1 MCRRGSARA
10 RRLDRSERGV
20 AHGASFIQKPPL
32 IHCNLPYPFP
42 SSDVCGSSAKRPRR
56 LASNLRRRTFMASTA
71 EKLQAL
77 QEAFATIDLEN
88 IEETLEAC
96 GGDLAKT
103 TEVLTEILMEE
114 EEEEQMAAQ
123 QRGSSPLSV
132 PRGRAAGS
140 SGSVATDSGAASDT
154 ALPDGPPAG
163 TMLRAL
169 LDVVVSLAQ
178 TPAEQRTAAS
188 EERLSAFC
196 ARLDASG
203 IRLTAPI
210 QKLLDG
216 ERDERVLI
224 GGLDEADAEVVR
236 QMLAL
241 IAAGAGALPS
251 AELSEAEK
259 TELVLGFG
267 TSNER
272 VALQTVVAANQADL
286 AAKQEATELL
296 KRAVIKQRL
305 GREEE
310 EAPTAVSGAR

>member
-1 MCRRGSARA
+1 M
-10 RRLDRSERGV
+10 
-20 AHGASFIQKPPL
+20 
-32 IHCNLPYPFP
+32 
-42 SSDVCGSSAKRPRR
+42 AKQQSGFFNPVRPRR
-56 LASNLRRRTFMASTA
+56 SGSRTAARLPPPIRAQPATPPCRWPSAGTLPLRR
-71 EKLQAL
+71 L
-77 QEAFATIDLEN
+77 
-88 IEETLEAC
+88 
-96 GGDLAKT
+96 
-103 TEVLTEILMEE
+103 
-114 EEEEQMAAQ
+114 
-123 QRGSSPLSV
+123 RGSRRWPE
-132 PRGRAAGS
+132 
-140 SGSVATDSGAASDT
+140 
-154 ALPDGPPAG
+154 
-163 TMLRAL
+163 
-169 LDVVVSLAQ
+169 

-203 IRLTAPI
+203 IRLTVPI

-305 GREEE
+305 EQRRAGGRERSEVGFS
-310 EAPTAVSGAR
+310 PTCGERAVVGLRSLAHRLRHFAGRHDHPRLLRQELSS

>member
-1 MCRRGSARA
+1 
-10 RRLDRSERGV
+10 
-20 AHGASFIQKPPL
+20 
-32 IHCNLPYPFP
+32 
-42 SSDVCGSSAKRPRR
+42 
-56 LASNLRRRTFMASTA
+56 MASTA

-188 EERLSAFC
+188 EERRPGEVKGGGEASRACPLHGRGPRTCKSRIGPKGLPPSL
-196 ARLDASG
+196 RL
-203 IRLTAPI
+203 RY
-210 QKLLDG
+210 
-216 ERDERVLI
+216 VY
-224 GGLDEADAEVVR
+224 
-236 QMLAL
+236 
-241 IAAGAGALPS
+241 
-251 AELSEAEK
+251 
-259 TELVLGFG
+259 
-267 TSNER
+267 
-272 VALQTVVAANQADL
+272 
-286 AAKQEATELL
+286 
-296 KRAVIKQRL
+296 
-305 GREEE
+305 
-310 EAPTAVSGAR
+310 